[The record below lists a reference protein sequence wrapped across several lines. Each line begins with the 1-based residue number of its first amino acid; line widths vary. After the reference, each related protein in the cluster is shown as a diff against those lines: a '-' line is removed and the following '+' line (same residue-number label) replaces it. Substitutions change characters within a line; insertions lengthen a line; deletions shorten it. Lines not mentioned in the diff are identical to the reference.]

1 MNMREIMGQSILP
14 KHSYK
19 YDEKIKQ
26 YICVR
31 CFKFDY
37 KINRKRGEKMRPSEF
52 LKERELIIEQ
62 DKEYLISEINPD
74 DPRITDLIKDLDK
87 QFIDKAEILQK
98 IEKRIENADWVYLKR
113 DLEDLKKDLLG
124 DEKWTM
130 AIKIIRV

>member
-1 MNMREIMGQSILP
+1 MKTE
-14 KHSYK
+14 
-19 YDEKIKQ
+19 EKIKQ

-124 DEKWTM
+124 DAK
-130 AIKIIRV
+130 

>member
-124 DEKWTM
+124 DEK
-130 AIKIIRV
+130 